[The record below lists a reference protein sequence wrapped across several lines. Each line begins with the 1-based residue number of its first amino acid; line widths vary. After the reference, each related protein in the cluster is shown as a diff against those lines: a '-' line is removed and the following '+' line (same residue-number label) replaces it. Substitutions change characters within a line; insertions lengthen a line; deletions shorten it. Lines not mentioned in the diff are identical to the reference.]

1 MKITALTEK
10 INTVFNSNKLNTTA
24 RKTGFVIRQRQ
35 IKPLEF
41 LLAFVETL
49 GCQAKAN
56 LADIHR
62 KYQIISGMPI
72 NYKPFH
78 NQIKKEK
85 CTQFFQNIFEL
96 ALKEWITQ
104 SLKLTSLSTG
114 STFPFN
120 KIITHD
126 GSSFSIHSGLKDAYP
141 GRFNKHSPAAIELHV
156 SMDLLSGSIEYFQLT
171 ADTES
176 ERLHSPK
183 PETLNNALT
192 LEDAGY
198 FDRSRI
204 MEIDKQGGFII
215 TQAACSINPII
226 RHAYDH
232 DGNTLPLLNNQK
244 LKTVKLKDKNKSLD
258 LTVRWPGHDMDFR
271 VIAFWYK
278 KKKRVGFLVTNLPR
292 ETVPTNDIVE
302 LYRMR
307 WQIELLFKELKSYC
321 NLKKF
326 STQNKNIV
334 TTLIYGSFITVLL
347 KRLLAFST
355 ELLKSVCISTHK
367 TARSA
372 VDWLKL
378 LVSNIAKQ
386 VNLSKIVSEVVDII
400 SKLCRRSH
408 PKRDYEDGLYQFG
421 VEPVA
426 NIYIIG

>member
-171 ADTES
+171 ADT
-176 ERLHSPK
+176 L
-183 PETLNNALT
+183 
-192 LEDAGY
+192 
-198 FDRSRI
+198 
-204 MEIDKQGGFII
+204 
-215 TQAACSINPII
+215 
-226 RHAYDH
+226 
-232 DGNTLPLLNNQK
+232 
-244 LKTVKLKDKNKSLD
+244 
-258 LTVRWPGHDMDFR
+258 
-271 VIAFWYK
+271 
-278 KKKRVGFLVTNLPR
+278 
-292 ETVPTNDIVE
+292 IVQE
-302 LYRMR
+302 
-307 WQIELLFKELKSYC
+307 
-321 NLKKF
+321 
-326 STQNKNIV
+326 
-334 TTLIYGSFITVLL
+334 
-347 KRLLAFST
+347 
-355 ELLKSVCISTHK
+355 
-367 TARSA
+367 
-372 VDWLKL
+372 
-378 LVSNIAKQ
+378 
-386 VNLSKIVSEVVDII
+386 
-400 SKLCRRSH
+400 
-408 PKRDYEDGLYQFG
+408 
-421 VEPVA
+421 
-426 NIYIIG
+426 

>member
-1 MKITALTEK
+1 MELTALTEK
-10 INTVFNSNKLNTTA
+10 INTVFNPKKLNTAA
-24 RKTGFVIRQRQ
+24 RETGFITRKRQ

-85 CTQFFQNIFEL
+85 CSNFFKNIFEL
-96 ALKEWITQ
+96 ALKEWVIQ

-114 STFPFN
+114 KTFPFN
-120 KIITHD
+120 KIIAHD
-126 GSSFSIHSGLKDAYP
+126 GSSFAIHAGLKDVYP
-141 GRFNKHSPAAIELHV
+141 GRFNKHSPAAVELHV
-156 SMDLLSGSIEYFQLT
+156 SMDLLSSSIDYFQLT

-183 PETLNNALT
+183 PETLKNTLT

-198 FDRSRI
+198 FDRERI
-204 MEIDKQGGFII
+204 MEINKQGGFII
-215 TQAACSINPII
+215 TQAACSINPTIQ
-226 RHAYDH
+226 HAYDH
-232 DGNTLPLLNNQK
+232 HGKSLSKLMNRR
-244 LKTVKLKDKNKSLD
+244 LKTVKLKDKTQTLD
-258 LTVRWPGHDMDFR
+258 LTVRWPNHDMDFR
-271 VIAFWYK
+271 VIAFWHK

-292 ETVPTNDIVE
+292 ETVPAHDVIA
-302 LYRMR
+302 LYRLR

-326 STQNKNIV
+326 STQNKHIV
-334 TTLIYGSFITVLL
+334 TTLIYASFITVLL
-347 KRLLAFST
+347 KRLLAFGT
-355 ELLKSVCISTHK
+355 ELLKSVCISTQK

-372 VDWLKL
+372 SEWLKL

-386 VNLSKIVSEVVDII
+386 VNLLKTVCEVVDII
-400 SKLCRRSH
+400 SNLCRRSH
-408 PKRDYEDGLYQFG
+408 PKRDFKDGLYQFG
-421 VEPVA
+421 VEPLA
-426 NIYIIG
+426 NICIVD

>member
-1 MKITALTEK
+1 MKLTALTEK
-10 INTVFNSNKLNTTA
+10 INTVFNLKTLNTTA
-24 RKTGFVIRQRQ
+24 RETKFVTRQRQ

-62 KYQIISGMPI
+62 KYQIISRMPI

-85 CTQFFQNIFEL
+85 CSHFFKNILEL
-96 ALKEWITQ
+96 ALKEWVIQ

-114 STFPFN
+114 SAFPFN

-126 GSSFSIHSGLKDAYP
+126 GSSFAIHAGLKDVYP
-141 GRFNKHSPAAIELHV
+141 GRFNKHSPAAVELHV
-156 SMDLLSGSIEYFQLT
+156 SMDLLSSSIDYFQLT

-176 ERLHSPK
+176 ERLHAPK

-198 FDRSRI
+198 FDRARI
-204 MEIDKQGGFII
+204 IEIDKQGGFII
-215 TQAACSINPII
+215 TQAACNINPII
-226 RHAYDH
+226 QQAYDH
-232 DGNTLPLLNNQK
+232 DGNTLPRLNNQK
-244 LKTVKLKDKNKSLD
+244 LKTVKLKNKTLD
-258 LTVRWPGHDMDFR
+258 LTVRWPGYDMDFR
-271 VIAFWYK
+271 VIAFWHK

-302 LYRMR
+302 LYRLR

-326 STQNKNIV
+326 STQNKHIV
-334 TTLIYGSFITVLL
+334 TTLIYASFITVLL
-347 KRLLAFST
+347 KRLLAFGT
-355 ELLKSVCISTHK
+355 ELLKSVCISTQK

-372 VDWLKL
+372 SDWLKL

-386 VNLSKIVSEVVDII
+386 VNLLKTVCEVVDII
-400 SKLCRRSH
+400 SNLCRRSH
-408 PKRDYEDGLYQFG
+408 PKRDFKDGLYQFG

-426 NIYIIG
+426 NICIIG